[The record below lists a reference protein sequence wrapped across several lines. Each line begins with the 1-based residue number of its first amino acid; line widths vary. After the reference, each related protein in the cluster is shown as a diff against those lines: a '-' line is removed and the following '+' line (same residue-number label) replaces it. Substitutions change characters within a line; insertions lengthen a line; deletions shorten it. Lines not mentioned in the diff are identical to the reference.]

1 MERKGGTF
9 RIKGQPADGYFF
21 KKYGTASPEIRIEDR
36 DINVFGRSWM
46 MMDGNPACML
56 FGMRLGA
63 EREYSCI
70 GLAAY
75 YGKVQGLGELVLEDE
90 LEEIA

>member
-1 MERKGGTF
+1 MELKGKKF
-9 RIKGQPADGYFF
+9 KIKKQPAEGYFF
-21 KKYGTASPEIRIEDR
+21 KKYGTASPEIIIEDR

-56 FGMRLGA
+56 FGLRLGS
-63 EREYSCI
+63 EREYSCFTI
-70 GLAAY
+70 PAY

-90 LEEIA
+90 LEEVI